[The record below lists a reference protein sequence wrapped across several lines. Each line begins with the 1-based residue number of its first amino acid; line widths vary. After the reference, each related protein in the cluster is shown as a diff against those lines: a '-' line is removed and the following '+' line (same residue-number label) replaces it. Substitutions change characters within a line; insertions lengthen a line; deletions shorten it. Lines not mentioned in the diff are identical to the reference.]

1 MPKPSSIQPLGQQ
14 SKVALLVYGHP
25 GSGKTVLLSTHPRT
39 LIIRPMVDH
48 TVSVPIPNR
57 KNCEEAVV
65 TSWPDM
71 WELRDYLLYGTP
83 EDDFD
88 WVWLDSISAF
98 QEIGLQDIFD
108 VVVAAKP
115 HRAGGPID
123 RGEYGENMR
132 RLADFVRLMVGK
144 AHVHFGITAWPFPT
158 EGPEGEDVFMPW
170 VQGKAM
176 PERICGYMNVIGYL
190 SIHQKVNRRRE
201 KVGEPY
207 RTMFTNLT
215 NRYYAKDQF
224 DAFGG
229 ELVAPTMP
237 KIMDAI
243 MATGRLG
250 TAAATPRAATRR
262 TARRRPRG

>member
-1 MPKPSSIQPLGQQ
+1 VVKPASIQPIGQEAR
-14 SKVALLVYGHP
+14 VAMLVHGYP
-25 GSGKTVLLSTHPRT
+25 GSGKTYLASTMPRT

-48 TVSVPIPNR
+48 TVSIPTENR
-57 KNCEEAVV
+57 KNVQEAVV

-71 WELRDYLLYGTP
+71 WELRDYLLYGSP
-83 EDDFD
+83 EEEFD

-108 VVVAAKP
+108 VIVAAKP

-144 AHVHFGITAWPFPT
+144 AHIHFGITAWPFPT
-158 EGPEGEDVFMPW
+158 ESPTGEDIFMPW
-170 VQGKAM
+170 VQGKSM
-176 PERICGYMNVIGYL
+176 PERITGYMNVVGYMA
-190 SIHQKVNRRRE
+190 IHQKTNRRRE
-201 KVGEPY
+201 KVGDPY

-215 NRYYAKDQF
+215 DRYYAKDQF

-229 ELVAPTMP
+229 ELVDPTMP
-237 KIMDAI
+237 KIMAAI
-243 MATGRLG
+243 EATGRLG
-250 TAAATPRAATRR
+250 SSEAPAPKRR
-262 TARRRPRG
+262 TGARRRPR